1 MLSSTYQYQAEPLA
15 DDISHNHVQGYPGLS
30 HNTNANP
37 QGPTRTTPQPT
48 GRLDLGSLAPSVSR
62 YFQNGLVPPID
73 PEILCSGTKNFSP
86 VLHYVQCDHLIHLL
100 PNTFF
105 CCFAT
110 YLADQE
116 LATQTGTSYIPSG
129 SAQHANF
136 TGPAGPKGLLPLS
149 YPEDSSGWNQEGK
162 AREGYN
168 PKNQD
173 TTNGKGPRAGQ
184 DDFRPSS
191 HS

>member
-1 MLSSTYQYQAEPLA
+1 MTFPITLFLFFL
-15 DDISHNHVQGYPGLS
+15 VKG

-48 GRLDLGSLAPSVSR
+48 GRLDIWGPGAVS
-62 YFQNGLVPPID
+62 FTVFSEWSSPID
-73 PEILCSGTKNFSP
+73 PEILCSGTKKFSP
-86 VLHYVQCDHLIHLL
+86 VLHNVQCDHLIHLL

-105 CCFAT
+105 CCFAA

-116 LATQTGTSYIPSG
+116 LAPQTGNSYTPSG

-136 TGPAGPKGLLPLS
+136 AGPAGPKGLLPLS

-173 TTNGKGPRAGQ
+173 TANGKGPRAGQ

-191 HS
+191 HP